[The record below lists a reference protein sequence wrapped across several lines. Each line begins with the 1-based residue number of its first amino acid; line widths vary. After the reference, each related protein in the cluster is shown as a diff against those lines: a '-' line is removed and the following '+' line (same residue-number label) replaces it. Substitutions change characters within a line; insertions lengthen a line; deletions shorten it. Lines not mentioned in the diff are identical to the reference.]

1 MPQDFQPLSAA
12 LGILLQEISF
22 SAWIS
27 SPGSRNAPL
36 LHAFSSLKCPNA
48 VILDERSAGYFA
60 LGTSIRS
67 GKPVILVCT
76 SGTAALNYAPSVA
89 EAFYQRVPLLVITAD
104 RPKNLIDN
112 GHGQSIRQENIYEG
126 HLRASSILN
135 PEKPIQYN
143 VDKIRD
149 SLSLLKDGPV
159 HINVPIK
166 EPLYEASI
174 SLNISSF
181 ERISKVK
188 VVNKEFLKIPDW
200 ILKAR
205 YPVLI
210 VGQWNP
216 EWGKIDDIVAN
227 FRFKGWLVLAEHLSQ
242 LSALKAINLD
252 DVLIDN
258 TQIPFDAVV
267 TVGGAWISKKSKN
280 RLNGIQHMHI
290 GPSSPHPDMFGNLK
304 FTLETA
310 HKKGLKY
317 LFDSIPDLDAAWLKN
332 WSPRFYKKT
341 AQWSDLWVN
350 EKISKYGLK
359 NWDIH
364 WANSSS
370 VRYGIH
376 SWSSGGWNQKGQTH
390 YSNRGTSGIDGC
402 TSTAVGSAWISGKRT
417 LLITGDLA
425 FFYDSNA
432 FLNNHVSLGF
442 KVVVLNNH
450 GGDIFR
456 RLPKAIDSD
465 IFETHLSYKHNRSIK
480 NLVSYTGLEYF
491 YVSKI
496 DHWEIV
502 WKKFIE
508 SPNSSVLEV
517 ITDSSTNDKMWN
529 NRFK

>member
-1 MPQDFQPLSAA
+1 MSQDFQPLSAA
-12 LGILLQEISF
+12 LGVVLQEISF

-36 LHAFSSLKCPNA
+36 LHAFSFLECPNA

-60 LGTSIRS
+60 LGTSIKS

-76 SGTAALNYAPSVA
+76 SGTAALNYAPAVA

-112 GHGQSIRQENIYEG
+112 GHGQSIRQENIYAG
-126 HLRASSILN
+126 HLRASSILD
-135 PEKPIQYN
+135 PEKSIQNN
-143 VDKIRD
+143 VDNINN
-149 SLSLLKDGPV
+149 SLSFLKDGPV
-159 HINVPIK
+159 HINIPIK
-166 EPLYEASI
+166 EPLYQASV
-174 SLNISSF
+174 SLNIPSF
-181 ERISKVK
+181 EKISKANVAK
-188 VVNKEFLKIPDW
+188 REVLKIPDW
-200 ILKAR
+200 ILEAKH
-205 YPVLI
+205 PVLI
-210 VGQWNP
+210 IGQWNP
-216 EWGKIDDIVAN
+216 EWGEIDDIAAN
-227 FRFKGWLVLAEHLSQ
+227 FRFKGWLVVAEHLSQ
-242 LSALKAINLD
+242 ISALNAINLD
-252 DVLIDN
+252 DVLVDN
-258 TQIPFDAVV
+258 TQIPFDALV

-304 FTLETA
+304 FTLEA
-310 HKKGLKY
+310 AYKEGLKY
-317 LFDSIPDLDAAWLKN
+317 LFDTTPKLDASWLKK
-332 WSPRFYKKT
+332 WSSKLYNKT
-341 AQWSDLWVN
+341 AKFSDLWVH
-350 EKISKYGLK
+350 ERISKFGLK

-376 SWSSGGWNQKGQTH
+376 SWSSGGWSQGQTH

-402 TSTAVGSAWISGKRT
+402 TSSAVGSAWISGKRT

-432 FLNNHVSLGF
+432 FLNNHVSRGF

-456 RLPKAIDSD
+456 RLPKAADSD
-465 IFETHLSYKHNRSIK
+465 IFESHLSYNHNRSIK

-496 DHWEIV
+496 GHWEIV

-508 SPNSSVLEV
+508 SSNSSVLEV
-517 ITDSSTNDKMWN
+517 VTDSLMNDKMWN